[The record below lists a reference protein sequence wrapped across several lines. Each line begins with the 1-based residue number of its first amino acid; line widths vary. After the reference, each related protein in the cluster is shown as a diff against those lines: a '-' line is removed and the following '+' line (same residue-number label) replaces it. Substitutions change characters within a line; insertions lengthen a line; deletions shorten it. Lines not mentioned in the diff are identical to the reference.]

1 MIGIITAR
9 MDKYMGT
16 FHGAIARL
24 EKTEQVF
31 ILRKSG
37 IEDSHDTHSSSL
49 RNNVATGYIG
59 WESLALE
66 VRN

>member
-1 MIGIITAR
+1 
-9 MDKYMGT
+9 MGT